1 MEYLKEDL
9 EVKREINRLSM
20 RVAILRYDLRE
31 ALKIN
36 TPLGMLKD
44 VMAKICILQEQ
55 KLLLEMGRFDL
66 LPYNVRVLY
75 R

>member
-1 MEYLKEDL
+1 MEYFKEDL
-9 EVKREINRLSM
+9 EIKQEINRLSL
-20 RVAILRYDLRE
+20 RVAILRYELQE
-31 ALKIN
+31 ALIKEI
-36 TPLGMLKD
+36 PLD
-44 VMAKICILQEQ
+44 FMAATMQEICILQEQ

>member
-1 MEYLKEDL
+1 MEYLKDDI
-9 EVKREINRLSM
+9 EVKQEVNRLSL
-20 RVAILRYDLRE
+20 RVAILRYELRE

-36 TPLGMLKD
+36 TPLGMLKN
-44 VMAKICILQEQ
+44 VMAEICVLQEQ
-55 KLLLEMGRFDL
+55 KLLLQMGRFEL